1 MVCASATFADVR
13 EINFLEAHSVVK
25 SKRIGT
31 GMLTGMLILS
41 VLVAPPI
48 AGAVGDSA
56 ATTPATVAQSEGA
69 TPSVYWG
76 AYLGARPED
85 TRALDTFEELANK
98 RMAIIQSGQPWF
110 RRGSYVPFQASY
122 FQTIRDR
129 GAIPLLDWAAWDTC
143 CGSEQPQF
151 QLRSI
156 ALGAHDAYLTEWARA
171 AKAWKHPFFL
181 RLNPE
186 MNGWWSPWS
195 EQANGNVPGES
206 IAAWRHIVDLF
217 RAQGATNA
225 TWVWCPNIEGQFSTP
240 LDQLYPGDDYVD
252 WTCMDGYNWGTDR
265 NNSWQ
270 TFRQVFSG
278 SNYNGGQ
285 DTYNDLLT
293 LAPSKPIM
301 IGETASSENGGS
313 KGPWITQALG
323 DDLLTRYPQ
332 VKALLWFNWNA
343 NDPNLGWNIDSS
355 PEAQAAFAD
364 AIAQPAYAANNYKN
378 LSVSPIPPPD
388 ALVTAA
394 SEPAP

>member
-1 MVCASATFADVR
+1 M
-13 EINFLEAHSVVK
+13 K
-25 SKRIGT
+25 SKRIGA
-31 GMLTGMLILS
+31 GILTGALVCS
-41 VLVAPPI
+41 VLAAPPI
-48 AGAVGDSA
+48 AAAVGDAAA
-56 ATTPATVAQSEGA
+56 ATSSTVAQSVSA
-69 TPSVYWG
+69 QPSVYWG

-85 TRALDTFEELANK
+85 SQALDTFEQLANK
-98 RMAIIQSGQPWF
+98 RMAIIQWGQPWW
-110 RRGSYVPFQASY
+110 RRGAYEPFQTSY
-122 FQTIRDR
+122 FQRIRDR

-156 ALGAHDAYLTEWARA
+156 VLGSHDAYLTQWARA
-171 AKAWKHPFFL
+171 AKAWGHPFFL

-195 EQANGNVPGES
+195 EQANGNVAGDS
-206 IAAWRHIVDLF
+206 IAAWQHIVDLF
-217 RAQGATNA
+217 RAQGATNV
-225 TWVWCPNIEGQFSTP
+225 TWVWCPNIEGQYSTP

-278 SNYNGGQ
+278 SNYNGGR
-285 DTYNDLLT
+285 DTYNDLLS

-313 KGPWITQALG
+313 KAPWITQALAT
-323 DDLLTRYPQ
+323 DLLTRFPQ

-343 NDPNLGWNIDSS
+343 NDPTLGWNIDSS
-355 PEAQAAFAD
+355 PEAQAAFAE
-364 AIAQPAYAANNYKN
+364 AIGLPAYAANDYRS

-388 ALVTAA
+388 ALVTA
-394 SEPAP
+394 SNDQAP